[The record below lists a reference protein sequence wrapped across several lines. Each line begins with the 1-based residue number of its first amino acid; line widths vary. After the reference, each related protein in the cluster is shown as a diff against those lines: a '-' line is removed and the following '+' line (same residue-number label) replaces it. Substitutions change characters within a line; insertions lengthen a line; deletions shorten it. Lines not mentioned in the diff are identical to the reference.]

1 MFHARRS
8 STRRGR
14 LPCVVATLQTRV
26 SRVSA
31 LVAGL
36 VPERAVAAAIRAAY
50 PRVEPE
56 LDLVESYVPRGGTAV
71 DVGAW
76 YGPWTRRLV
85 RLADRVVA
93 VEPTPRLAGHL
104 RKAFATVDVVQA
116 VASDHEGT
124 ATLHVP
130 TAGPVV
136 GTSSVE
142 YGEGDSEDVTVR
154 RITLDSLGLT
164 DVTFIKLDVEGHEVP
179 ALRGAEQTVRRDRP
193 VLLVELEARIQ
204 PIAPVVDLLDG
215 WGYEP
220 YVLPGRT
227 WRPLAGF
234 DLASHQDT
242 AIARVSQSFVRRVV
256 WPHPRYVNLVLFRRR
271 SRSQTMPPSRRR
283 PGRRT
288 MPPSRPGG

>member
-1 MFHARRS
+1 M
-8 STRRGR
+8 
-14 LPCVVATLQTRV
+14 ATQQTRV

-56 LDLVESYVPRGGTAV
+56 LAVLDQYVRRGGTAV

-85 RLADRVVA
+85 RLAQRTVA
-93 VEPTPRLAGHL
+93 VEPTPLLAGHL
-104 RKAFATVDVVQA
+104 RRAFPDIDVIEA

-124 ATLHVP
+124 AVLHVP

-142 YGEGDSEDVTVR
+142 YGEAESDELTVR

-164 DVTFIKLDVEGHEVP
+164 DITFIKIDVEGHEVP
-179 ALRGAEQTVRRDRP
+179 ALLGAQESVRRDRP
-193 VLLVELEARIQ
+193 LLLVELEARIQ
-204 PIAPVVDLLDG
+204 PIAPVLELLDS

-220 YVLPGRT
+220 YVLLGT
-227 WRPLAGF
+227 GWRPLAGF
-234 DLASHQDT
+234 DLAAHQDA
-242 AIARVSQSFVRRVV
+242 AIARVTQSFARRVV
-256 WPHPRYVNLVLFRRR
+256 WPHPRYVNMVLFR
-271 SRSQTMPPSRRR
+271 PA
-283 PGRRT
+283 G
-288 MPPSRPGG
+288 